1 MNQSSD
7 CAKQFYIYQHD
18 IWYMLIYIYISTND
32 QIILMASIFLFK
44 KSNFTFPCT
53 LE

>member
-18 IWYMLIYIYISTND
+18 IWYMLIYIYIY
-32 QIILMASIFLFK
+32 QQMIK
-44 KSNFTFPCT
+44 
-53 LE
+53 